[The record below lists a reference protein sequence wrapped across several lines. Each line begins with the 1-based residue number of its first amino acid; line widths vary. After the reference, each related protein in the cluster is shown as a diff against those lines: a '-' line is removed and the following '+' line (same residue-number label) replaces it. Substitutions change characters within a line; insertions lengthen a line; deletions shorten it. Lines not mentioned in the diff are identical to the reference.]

1 MIVELVKKSYK
12 TIVNTPAITL
22 YLVLFLIAINLL
34 APFIAYARIPVV
46 GMILILCAF
55 FFCSCFFAGWCQILK
70 ENTNKEID
78 KDKKYNSGY
87 AIIVSKEQNK
97 KTQKPKYNL

>member
-1 MIVELVKKSYK
+1 MSSIYNQEVIDILQYS
-12 TIVNTPAITL
+12 I
-22 YLVLFLIAINLL
+22 INHN
-34 APFIAYARIPVV
+34 
-46 GMILILCAF
+46 
-55 FFCSCFFAGWCQILK
+55 S
-70 ENTNKEID
+70 ID